1 MSLGKIKIIIF
12 IILASFFVPIEIS
25 AQRYS
30 FETMEEFYELED
42 EEESLE
48 QDSFLNKY
56 FVYIISLVIFVLSL
70 FIYFMDFFGDE

>member
-30 FETMEEFYELED
+30 FETMEEFYELQD
-42 EEESLE
+42 EEEYIEEYIE
-48 QDSFLNKY
+48 QYNFCKFMFMCSM
-56 FVYIISLVIFVLSL
+56 L
-70 FIYFMDFFGDE
+70 FIIIILIYILYF

>member
-30 FETMEEFYELED
+30 FETMEEFYELQ
-42 EEESLE
+42 SLLVWANKTLSGDIGE
-48 QDSFLNKY
+48 CQSFNIRSYSNIWNLIK
-56 FVYIISLVIFVLSL
+56 FIKIKII
-70 FIYFMDFFGDE
+70 